1 MLKDTLLQSG
11 VPEGGIAVI
20 PDERAAV
27 DAALRMAETGDL
39 LLIFADAITRSWKQV
54 IHFRPEV
61 QPPSPEIPATLS
73 VEQRTDSDLPP
84 EEAPG
89 ESEVLIRDER
99 GVRLARDE
107 ED

>member
-1 MLKDTLLQSG
+1 M
-11 VPEGGIAVI
+11 
-20 PDERAAV
+20 AAS
-27 DAALRMAETGDL
+27 GDL

-61 QPPSPEIPATLS
+61 QPSASETPATLRDES
-73 VEQRTDSDLPP
+73 RADSDLLP

-89 ESEVLIRDER
+89 DGEVLIRDER